1 VTLVAGPGGAEVVV
15 APGPDGR
22 PRYRVLRQG
31 PLLALR
37 PTPAGLHLVSPA
49 ATPLGGDEVTLRLAV
64 EAGARLVVRSAAASV
79 ARRGPRGAPSRLEV
93 RATVEEEAWLCWL
106 VEPTVVAD
114 GATHDAVSF
123 LELAEGAG
131 LWWREVTIL
140 GRSGESGGRGRSRLA
155 VDRAGWPVV
164 RHELRFAADDPA
176 LGGPA
181 GLGGARVVGTAL
193 ATVLARSPVPGPL
206 TQASGS
212 RVVVLPTVDP
222 GLVLVQGLAEGWRQL
237 EEAWGPALAWVA
249 SVHRCGEVPW

>member
-1 VTLVAGPGGAEVVV
+1 VTLLAGPGGAEVVV
-15 APGPDGR
+15 AAGPDGR

-37 PTPAGLHLVSPA
+37 PTPAGLHLVSPG

-79 ARRGPRGAPSRLEV
+79 ARRGPRGAPSLLEV
-93 RATVEEEAWLCWL
+93 RATVEEGAWLCWL

-114 GATHDAVSF
+114 GATHDAVSS

-131 LWWREVTIL
+131 VWWREVTVL
-140 GRSGESGGRGRSRLA
+140 GRSGESGGRGRSWLA
-155 VDRAGWPVV
+155 VDRAGRPAV

-181 GLGGARVVGTAL
+181 GLGSARVVGTVL
-193 ATVLARSPVPGPL
+193 ATVLAGSSAPGPL
-206 TQASGS
+206 AGSSGT

-222 GLVLVQGLAEGWRQL
+222 GLVLVQGLARGWREL
-237 EEAWGPALAWVA
+237 EEDWETSLSWVV
-249 SVHRCGEVPW
+249 SVHRSGEVPW